1 MSLSSLKVQCKERKN
16 ETAYKLR
23 IMMAI
28 QTRFLRKIAL
38 ILFSGFLVAGA
49 LDWFLAVRWFNS
61 KPAARLQFGQS
72 GIAQFLEMKYAT
84 LRNPATSSPNFAK
97 EVTTKKKSQKHKT
110 SLITTRK
117 CEQHYFLVILICS
130 APANAE
136 RRRDI
141 RHTWG
146 LDSALK
152 PRWKTVFLVAQTHNP
167 SESDSL
173 LKEDEAFGDLIRA
186 SFLDHYWKL
195 TPKIQVG
202 YEWATRYCKFSFLLK
217 IDDDVFVETRGLI
230 SLLNDTGTSQRKL
243 YMGRLYRK
251 PPVIRSGKWRVTL
264 EEYNRT
270 NYPDFC
276 PGFGYALSADVVH
289 LFVELFDVV
298 PTFRMD
304 DVYVGMLADRADVKV
319 VNNDGFIVG
328 PPRVTDC
335 VLQNDTLV
343 WHGIFGECLFQVYNQ
358 NLEQKSLI
366 T

>member
-1 MSLSSLKVQCKERKN
+1 
-16 ETAYKLR
+16 
-23 IMMAI
+23 MAI
-28 QTRFLRKIAL
+28 QSRLLRKIAL
-38 ILFSGFLVAGA
+38 ILLSGFLVVGA
-49 LDWFLAVRWFNS
+49 LDWFLAVRWSNS
-61 KPAARLQFGQS
+61 NPSTGLQFGQS
-72 GIAQFLEMKYAT
+72 VIALFGELKYAT
-84 LRNPATSSPNFAK
+84 LKNPAISNPSFAK
-97 EVTTKKKSQKHKT
+97 EVTTRKKSQKHKT
-110 SLITTRK
+110 PLITTRK

-130 APANAE
+130 APANNQ

-141 RHTWG
+141 RQTWG
-146 LDSALK
+146 LDGALK

-186 SFLDHYWKL
+186 SFLDHYWQL
-195 TPKIQVG
+195 TSKIQVG
-202 YEWATRYCKFSFLLK
+202 YEWAIRYCKFSFLLK

-230 SLLNDTGTSQRKL
+230 SLLNDPGTSQRKL
-243 YMGRLYRK
+243 YVGRLYRK

-276 PGFGYALSADVVH
+276 PGFGYVLSADVVH

-298 PTFRMD
+298 PKFRMD

-319 VNNDGFIVG
+319 VNNNGFIVG
-328 PPRVTDC
+328 PPRVTNC

-358 NLEQKSLI
+358 NLEKISVNYDLG
-366 T
+366 